1 MRKELA
7 MTTCSTPRSSRK
19 TTFVT
24 FIAVLSAIALSCNAL
39 SGLMPTA
46 GEEAGEEA
54 GEQGA
59 GQGAAPLDAGK
70 APAVMGFVLDPDG
83 APVAY
88 AAVGDEIADRNGIVS
103 GDLPTSASGW
113 LEVKTLGSATGY
125 AMPGGPIG
133 ETASFEARLTPFDA
147 FMYLTSEEE
156 VVFTLGDA
164 AQPVAEVSIPA
175 GAVSTLPAF
184 VEAATYDLVDVGP
197 YLAELSSGEEMDL
210 EFAVALEA
218 SSDSG
223 DPIALAAGKSI
234 TVTVFPNPTLPASPT
249 LAVFDAQAGVW
260 QVREAGCTPAEAGGV
275 VCSVP
280 QFAPLI
286 GLFSPHA
293 DSTAFSPSDAEAFAS
308 MSPAGKGLYRPTPTD
323 EDQAYKVAMIEVANW
338 IEAGEMQFGEG
349 EMPSA
354 EWDAGM
360 TSRLEKLADAA
371 EAYAAIHP
379 DASGISHLLRAAEP
393 AMTTDNQPIADRLVE
408 KAQATAEGMAD
419 ELLKES
425 DCGRA
430 VEMLNVAQLI
440 LLLGGSQAKA
450 DALVQ
455 KFEKMGECD
464 QWFGT
469 IEIGFPLA
477 GSQPGLDEWAKES
490 GSQRWSENH
499 KVVMTTNVSTFVLK
513 GEDTVKLD
521 FGEVMYGKKDRHG
534 CHNYMTHAGQGGNLV
549 LKFDGR
555 YDGYAFTVGDLQPEG
570 GSASITYGAH
580 GENWDSEAEECVT
593 IGDVAPSAP
602 NYTTVLSH
610 GFSGSPPITIQEIL
624 GQADSNDSFR
634 GSEEISND
642 AFELGIF
649 PSEGGTVRWRFW
661 HTQKYLPVKK

>member
-1 MRKELA
+1 
-7 MTTCSTPRSSRK
+7 MTSCSTSRSCRK
-19 TTFVT
+19 TTLMTLV
-24 FIAVLSAIALSCNAL
+24 AVLSATSLSCNAL
-39 SGLMPTA
+39 SRLVPT
-46 GEEAGEEA
+46 AGEEA

-59 GQGAAPLDAGK
+59 GQGAVPLEAGK

-83 APVAY
+83 APVAF
-88 AAVGDEIADRNGIVS
+88 AAVGDEITDRNGIVS
-103 GDLPTSASGW
+103 GDLPASASGW

-133 ETASFEARLTPFDA
+133 ETAFFETRLTPFDA

-156 VVFTLGDA
+156 VVFTLGDV
-164 AQPVAEVSIPA
+164 AQPLAEVSIPA

-197 YLAELSSGEEMDL
+197 YLAELSSGEQMDL
-210 EFAVALEA
+210 EFALTVEA

-223 DPIALAAGKSI
+223 DPIALAAGESI
-234 TVTVFPNPTLPASPT
+234 TVKVFPNPTLPASPA
-249 LAVFDAQAGVW
+249 LAVFDAQTGVW
-260 QVREAGCTPAEAGGV
+260 QVHEGACAPAEGGGV
-275 VCSVP
+275 VCTVP

-286 GLFSPHA
+286 GLFGPHV
-293 DSTAFSPSDAEAFAS
+293 DSTSALPSDVEAFAS
-308 MSPAGKGLYRPTPTD
+308 MNPAGKGLYRPTPAG
-323 EDQAYKVAMIEVANW
+323 EDQAYQVAMIEVAIW
-338 IEAGEMQFGEG
+338 IEAGSMQFGEG
-349 EMPSA
+349 EMPSP
-354 EWDAGM
+354 EWGAGM
-360 TSRLEKLADAA
+360 TSRLENLADAA
-371 EAYAAIHP
+371 EAYAASHP
-379 DASGISHLLRAAEP
+379 DASGITHLLAAADP

-408 KAQATAEGMAD
+408 RAKATAESMAD

-425 DCGRA
+425 DCGRL
-430 VEMLNVAQLI
+430 VEMAKVWE
-440 LLLGGSQAKA
+440 LLTTLGSPKA
-450 DALVQ
+450 DAMWQ
-455 KFEKMGECD
+455 KIDKMGECD

-499 KVVMTTNVSTFVLK
+499 KVVMTTHVSTFVLK
-513 GEDTVKLD
+513 GEDIVRLD
-521 FGEVMYGKKDRHG
+521 FGEVMYGKKDRYG
-534 CHNYMTHAGQGGNLV
+534 CHDYLTHAGQGASVV

-555 YDGYAFTVGDLQPEG
+555 YDGYTFTVGDLQPEG

-580 GENWDSEAEECVT
+580 GENWDSLVEECVV
-593 IGDVAPSAP
+593 ISDVAPSAP

-610 GFSGSPPITIQEIL
+610 GFSGSPPVTIQEIL

-649 PSEGGTVRWRFW
+649 PSEGGTVRWWFW
-661 HTQKYLPVKK
+661 HAQKYLPQKK